1 MKLNVNRTAVAAAAV
16 LAACTLG
23 AVTAHSAANRAL
35 PDPTIATISI
45 AEVINGLEEI
55 QQRQNELRGFISE
68 RDAKIRKIEQEFES
82 TKSEFDILPD
92 GAEKR
97 NLAEQ
102 LERLR
107 VQRELE
113 EKLAGVLVDRRRGEI
128 FAELFDKIDASV
140 RELAEGRGYTLVLT
154 NDDESGMPSA
164 PTEQQARAAIYGR
177 RVMYADDAVDITD
190 ELVEKMNN
198 QWRVGQNP

>member
-1 MKLNVNRTAVAAAAV
+1 MRLIPNRTMLVGAAV

-23 AVTAHSAANRAL
+23 ALTARSAANRAI
-35 PDPTIATISI
+35 PEPTIATITI

-55 QQRQNELRGFISE
+55 QQRQNELKSFITE
-68 RDAKIRKIEQEFES
+68 RDTKIQKINREFET
-82 TKSEFDILPD
+82 TKSEFDLLPN

-113 EKLAGVLVDRRRGEI
+113 TQLAGVLVDRRRGEI
-128 FAELFDKIDASV
+128 FAELYEKIDASV
-140 RELAEGRGYTLVLT
+140 RELAQSRGYTFVLT
-154 NDDESGMPSA
+154 NDEEAGVPAS
-164 PTEQQARAAIYGR
+164 PTEQQARQAIYGR
-177 RVMYADDAVDITD
+177 RVMYADEAVDITD

-198 QWRVGQNP
+198 QWRVGQAP